1 MTLRNGKINYQP
13 QFKNTQYPG
22 KYETKENA
30 HFVLILMIKKGHRRK
45 KPDISLILQNKLTKL
60 DMEDKL

>member
-1 MTLRNGKINYQP
+1 MEKVNYQP
-13 QFKNTQYPG
+13 QFKNIQYPG

-30 HFVLILMIKKGHRRK
+30 HFVLILMIKKGIGEK
-45 KPDISLILQNKLTKL
+45 KPDISLILHNMLTKL